1 MTRKIS
7 DIISDMRNIVKP
19 CVGKLL
25 KLLNYDNSGNTD
37 KAEFETEFEMVLTL
51 AETANNQWIPCS
63 ERMPKDGEDVMIYY
77 ERDAFN
83 DEGVFR
89 KKEIGVG
96 WHIKRL
102 WHVDGCSR
110 VEGIART
117 PLPKPYEPQESEE

>member
-1 MTRKIS
+1 MTRKLS
-7 DIISDMRNIVKP
+7 DIILDMRNIVKP
-19 CVGKLL
+19 CIGKML
-25 KLLNYDNSGNTD
+25 KILNYDNSGNTD

-51 AETANNQWIPCS
+51 AEMANNQWIPCS
-63 ERMPKDGEDVMIYY
+63 ERLPKDGEDVIIYY

-110 VEGIART
+110 VEGIAWM
-117 PLPKPYEPQESEE
+117 PLPKSYEPQESEG